1 MTEDLTTAAGVRT
14 AVREF
19 LEANLD
25 PDMTLASWLS
35 VLADSG
41 WAVPQWSAQWFG
53 KGLST
58 DLALV
63 AYDEFK
69 KVDAVGPPPGL
80 ARMLA
85 APTIITHG
93 TDEQKQR
100 FVRAILA
107 GEEAWCQLF
116 SEPGAGSDLASL
128 ATRAEL
134 DGDEYVVNGQKVWT
148 SGAVGAD
155 YGMLLART
163 DPDAPKHRGITWF
176 AFEMDQP
183 GVEVR
188 PLKQITGESHFAEVF
203 FTDARVPAANIVGGL
218 NEGWAVGTTTL
229 ANERVGLGGG
239 GALGFGISAPGGRAQ
254 AKALQQKVGEYVA
267 AIAKWRESGRVGITG
282 AVMAQ
287 SGDALARLA
296 IASGTDK
303 DPAVREQLARLY
315 ALNQLTRWNT
325 LRAKA
330 TAASGGRPGPEGSLG
345 KLMVSRIIRAAR
357 DAGMAAAGPRGML
370 AGEDGPQH
378 GGLATSYLGA
388 PAPSIYGGS
397 DEIQHNI
404 VGERVLGLPREP
416 DDSKTLPF
424 KELRTGTQK

>member
-1 MTEDLTTAAGVRT
+1 MTEDLTTASGVRA
-14 AVREF
+14 AVQAF
-19 LEANLD
+19 ITDSFD
-25 PDMTLASWLS
+25 PDATLASWLG

-69 KVDAVGPPPGL
+69 KVDAVGPPQGL

-93 TDEQKQR
+93 NDEQKQR
-100 FVRAILA
+100 YVRAILA

-134 DGDEYVVNGQKVWT
+134 DGDEYVINGQKVWT
-148 SGAVGAD
+148 SGAVGSD

-163 DPDAPKHRGITWF
+163 DMDAPKHRGITWF

-188 PLKQITGESHFAEVF
+188 PLKQITGDSHFAEVF
-203 FTDARVPAANIVGGL
+203 FTDARVPAANIISGL
-218 NEGWAVGTTTL
+218 NDGWSVGTTTL

-239 GALGFGISAPGGRAQ
+239 GALGFGMSAPGGKAQ
-254 AKALQQKVGEYVA
+254 AKALQQTVGEYA
-267 AIAKWRESGRVGITG
+267 ANMAKLRGGYTPGNAG
-282 AVMAQ
+282 ANAAR
-287 SGDALARLA
+287 SGDAFTRMAKA
-296 IASGTDK
+296 NGTDK
-303 DPAVREQLARLY
+303 DPAVREQLARLF

-330 TAASGGRPGPEGSLG
+330 TASSGGRPGPEGSLG
-345 KLMVSRIIRAAR
+345 KLMVSRIVRASR
-357 DAGMAAAGPRGML
+357 DAGMAVAGPRGML
-370 AGEDGPQH
+370 AGVDGPQH
-378 GGLATSYLGA
+378 GGLAVSYLGA

-416 DDSKTLPF
+416 DDSKNLPY

>member
-1 MTEDLTTAAGVRT
+1 MELTTATDVRA
-14 AVREF
+14 AVRAF
-19 LEANLD
+19 LKESFD
-25 PDMTLASWLS
+25 PDATLADWLAT
-35 VLADSG
+35 LADSG

-69 KVDAVGPPPGL
+69 KVDAVGPPQGL
-80 ARMLA
+80 GRMLA
-85 APTIITHG
+85 ATTIITHG

-100 FVRAILA
+100 YVRAILT

-218 NEGWAVGTTTL
+218 NDGWSVGTTTL

-239 GALGFGISAPGGRAQ
+239 GALSFGISAPGGRAQ
-254 AKALQQKVGEYVA
+254 AAALQQKVGEYA
-267 AIAKWRESGRVGITG
+267 ANIAKLRGSGQGVTG
-282 AVMAQ
+282 AVRAQ
-287 SGDALARLA
+287 PGEALIRLA
-296 IASGTDK
+296 KKSGTDK

-330 TAASGGRPGPEGSLG
+330 TAAAGGRPGPEGSLG
-345 KLMVSRIIRAAR
+345 KLMVSRIVRAAR
-357 DAGMAAAGPRGML
+357 DAGMAAAGPRAML
-370 AGEDGPQH
+370 AGKDGPQH
-378 GGLATSYLGA
+378 GALAVSYLGA

>member
-1 MTEDLTTAAGVRT
+1 MAEDLTTARGVRA
-14 AVREF
+14 AVQAFIEESF
-19 LEANLD
+19 D
-25 PDMTLASWLS
+25 PDATLATWLG

-41 WAVPQWSAQWFG
+41 WSVPQWSTQWFG

-100 FVRAILA
+100 YVRAILA

-188 PLKQITGESHFAEVF
+188 PLKQITGDSHFAEVF

-218 NEGWAVGTTTL
+218 NDGWSVGTTTL

-239 GALGFGISAPGGRAQ
+239 GALGFAISAPGGRAQ
-254 AKALQQKVGEYVA
+254 AKALQQKVGEYA
-267 AIAKWRESGRVGITG
+267 ADITKLRGGQAAATG
-282 AVMAQ
+282 AVRAQ
-287 SGDALARLA
+287 PGEALIRLA
-296 IASGTDK
+296 VKSGTDK
-303 DPAVREQLARLY
+303 DPAVREQLARLF

-345 KLMVSRIIRAAR
+345 KLMVSRIVRASR

-370 AGEDGPQH
+370 AGGDGPQH
-378 GGLATSYLGA
+378 GGLAVSYLGA

-416 DDSKTLPF
+416 DDSKGLPY